1 MRLKFG
7 TCSKE
12 NIFNKDQPFRALFW
26 PFWSGHIP
34 PGHPNPFNWSP
45 NSYMALR
52 LVKAPIWTWHFI
64 YFMKAV
70 TKTLPPHPKRTQS
83 LMAGEALF
91 WASIAASFLSSLW
104 GFRQHVSPRGW
115 GTWERGQ
122 ETGPGSRDPGRR
134 RDMMAQE
141 ERGRR
146 EAEAYF
152 MAYTRGRG
160 RRLQ

>member
-12 NIFNKDQPFRALFW
+12 NIFNKDQPFRVLFW

-83 LMAGEALF
+83 LMAGEASF

-122 ETGPGSRDPGRR
+122 GTGPGSREEEGHDGPGGEG
-134 RDMMAQE
+134 E
-141 ERGRR
+141 ERGWGLLHGLHKGKG
-146 EAEAYF
+146 EETAVD
-152 MAYTRGRG
+152 
-160 RRLQ
+160 